1 MEDLGLRIVA
11 VLVVNGIIGLIQWMV
26 RRQIPALGK
35 SGQFGIYA
43 ILLPLGFGVFGFYL
57 PYWFTALFV
66 VGGLAQLLYAVKKL
80 AAVPHAAG

>member
-1 MEDLGLRIVA
+1 VGDKRTGIGGQADRQCGRVLPRGL
-11 VLVVNGIIGLIQWMV
+11 
-26 RRQIPALGK
+26 
-35 SGQFGIYA
+35 
-43 ILLPLGFGVFGFYL
+43 LGFGVFGFDL

>member
-1 MEDLGLRIVA
+1 
-11 VLVVNGIIGLIQWMV
+11 
-26 RRQIPALGK
+26 
-35 SGQFGIYA
+35 
-43 ILLPLGFGVFGFYL
+43 LGFGVFGFDL